1 MKFSLVLLL
10 ALLSPLAAHAQ
21 RDNVATSPSSGSL
34 NLAAKTWVLYD
45 YSSNQILVDQDS
57 HQRIEPASLT
67 KLMTA
72 YLTFSALKDEK
83 ITLSS
88 KVTPSVEAIRTQRSE
103 SRMFLEHSKDVTIED
118 LLHGLII
125 ESGNDAARVLAE
137 SIAGSE
143 AAFAEKMNKTAQRL
157 NMQDSHFVNSTGL
170 PDPQHYSSAYDLALL
185 GAAIVRDFP
194 DFYPIYSQREFQYNN
209 IKQFNRNR
217 LLWQDP
223 YVDGMK
229 TGHTE
234 SAGYCQ
240 VTSAKRGEHRL
251 IGVVIGTSSEFERA
265 GESQRLLNHGF
276 QDFEALALYGKDQP
290 ITSVPMWKGTEK
302 KVKVG
307 FHDGLTVT
315 IPQGL
320 RSQLK
325 ATIETQRPLMAP
337 VSAGQRIGTLRFT
350 LNGKPYLE
358 LPLLTL
364 EAVPLANVFSRGMD
378 SIRML
383 FN

>member
-1 MKFSLVLLL
+1 MKFALTLLL
-10 ALLSPLAAHAQ
+10 SLLFPLLACAQ
-21 RDNVATSPSSGSL
+21 GSTAPVANSGAP

-45 YSSNQILVDQDS
+45 YSSNQVLVDQDS
-57 HQRIEPASLT
+57 HERIEPASLT

-83 ITLSS
+83 ISLGD
-88 KVTPSVEAIRTQRSE
+88 KVTPSAAAIHTQRLE
-103 SRMFLEHSKDVTIED
+103 SRMFLDHNKDVSIED
-118 LLHGLII
+118 LLRGLII

-143 AAFAEKMNKTAQRL
+143 AAFVEQMNKTAQQL
-157 NMQDSHFVNSTGL
+157 NLQDTHFVNATGL

-185 GAAIVRDFP
+185 AAAIVRDFP
-194 DFYPIYSQREFQYNN
+194 EFYPIYSQREFQYNN

-234 SAGYCQ
+234 SAGFCQ
-240 VTSAKRGEHRL
+240 VSSAKRGEHRL
-251 IGVVIGTSSEFERA
+251 IAVVIGTSSEFLRA
-265 GESQRLLNHGF
+265 SESQRLLNHGF
-276 QDFEALALYGKDQP
+276 QDFEALPLYGPNQP
-290 ITSVPMWKGTEK
+290 ISNVQLWKGTEK
-302 KVKVG
+302 KVPVG
-307 FHDGLTVT
+307 FRDGLTVT

-320 RSQLK
+320 RPLLK
-325 ATIETQRPLMAP
+325 ATIETQRPLLAP
-337 VSAGQRIGTLRFT
+337 LSAGQRIGTLKFT
-350 LNGKPYLE
+350 LHGKPYLE
-358 LPLLTL
+358 LPLVTL

>member
-1 MKFSLVLLL
+1 MKFIL
-10 ALLSPLAAHAQ
+10 ALLLSLLPHLAAYAQ
-21 RDNVATSPSSGSL
+21 QGNVASMGSSGTL

-57 HQRIEPASLT
+57 HERIEPASLT

-72 YLTFSALKDEK
+72 YLTFAAIKSEK
-83 ITLSS
+83 IALTD
-88 KVTPSVEAIRTQRSE
+88 KVTPSVAAIRTQRSE
-103 SRMFLEHSKDVTIED
+103 SRMFLEHNKAVTIED
-118 LLHGLII
+118 LLRGLII

-137 SIAGSE
+137 TVSASE
-143 AAFAEKMNKTAQRL
+143 AAFAEQMNKTAQRL
-157 NMQDSHFVNSTGL
+157 NMQDTHFVNSTGL
-170 PDPQHYSSAYDLALL
+170 PDHQHYSSAYDLALL
-185 GAAIVRDFP
+185 GAAIIRDFP
-194 DFYPIYSQREFQYNN
+194 EFYPIYSQREFQYNN

-240 VTSAKRGEHRL
+240 VSSARRGEHRL
-251 IGVVIGTSSEFERA
+251 IGVVIGTTSEFSRA

-290 ITSVPMWKGTEK
+290 ITSVQMWKGTEK

-307 FHDGLTVT
+307 FHEGLTVT
-315 IPQGL
+315 IPQGM

-325 ATIETQRPLMAP
+325 ATIETPRPLLAP